1 MRDAL
6 ARLVP
11 VGDGPWRLA
20 LDRTNWKFGLAEINF
35 LVLGVAHRGMAVP
48 VFWSLLDKAG
58 NSDTAERIALM
69 ERFLKVFGATRI
81 AALLCWPTG

>member
-1 MRDAL
+1 M
-6 ARLVP
+6 
-11 VGDGPWRLA
+11 
-20 LDRTNWKFGLAEINF
+20 
-35 LVLGVAHRGMAVP
+35 P

-81 AALLCWPTG
+81 AALLCWPTGSSSARTGSAGCNGSASRSTSASSATPWCPTVGTG